1 MKDYIL
7 IREYSDLMEHKK
19 WAEQIPYIS
28 FPAEWKVKIIPP
40 FGGAVIRFYVMQ
52 ETAKVSAYLDCYDNI
67 GYCGE
72 PYWEIYPYKSDV
84 FRCGMYETDK
94 LLEAIKNSISD
105 QLNQTNQ

>member
-1 MKDYIL
+1 MTDYIL

-19 WAEQIPYIS
+19 WTEQIPYIS

-52 ETAKVSAYLDCYDNI
+52 ENAEVSAYLDCYDNI
-67 GYCGE
+67 GLCGE

-84 FRCGMYETDK
+84 FRCGIYETDK
-94 LLEAIKNSISD
+94 LLRAIKNSISD